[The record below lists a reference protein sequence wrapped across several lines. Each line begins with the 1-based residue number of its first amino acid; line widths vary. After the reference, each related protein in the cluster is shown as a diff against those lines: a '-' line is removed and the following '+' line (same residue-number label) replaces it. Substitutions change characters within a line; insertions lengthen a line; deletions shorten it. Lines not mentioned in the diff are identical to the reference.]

1 MSIEARIK
9 MVSNRLTNVDRVI
22 RPNNL
27 NSTALSSINLEL
39 IQLEQEGADVLN
51 LRCRY
56 GLIQSK
62 VRSYRSAQVSY

>member
-27 NSTALSSINLEL
+27 NSTLRSCLFFPSKL
-39 IQLEQEGADVLN
+39 IP
-51 LRCRY
+51 
-56 GLIQSK
+56 
-62 VRSYRSAQVSY
+62 